1 MIAINASKKCSA
13 SASELFLQSET
24 IEPVPNVAIQEPVTI
39 LDRYLLFLFL
49 KIFLVCF
56 CSFVGLFLVIH
67 LFSNLDELTA
77 LAEPSG
83 GWPQLLSDFYVP
95 RIAELFDKSAAV
107 LVLISAIFAVNMMQR
122 KRELLAIEAGGI
134 TKFRAIRPIIFA
146 AVCIIGLTVF
156 NREYVIPTLR
166 HELVRTPQ
174 NWMDTGKA
182 DMIVQ
187 QDAATGI
194 RFRGEKILLSE
205 KKILEPVV
213 QLPSTFGPKIN
224 RLSAKSATFSQADE
238 THPAGIHLKQVTQPT
253 SLAGFRS
260 VVIDQSPVIYAP
272 TETAW
277 LEEDELF
284 VVSNVSME
292 QAAFGNRLA
301 LYRTTPEMMAAVRQP
316 RTWFGNNQKVG
327 LHVRIIQPFLDLT
340 LLLLGLPLAM
350 SNSDRNIFVAAGV
363 SFAVVGAVSVVTLGS
378 QALGTY
384 NLIEPA
390 ALSAWIPLVVFAPL
404 VVLTVG
410 RLR

>member
-1 MIAINASKKCSA
+1 
-13 SASELFLQSET
+13 
-24 IEPVPNVAIQEPVTI
+24 VTI
-39 LDRYLLFLFL
+39 LDRYLLFMFL
-49 KIFLVCF
+49 KIFLICF

-83 GWPQLLSDFYVP
+83 GWPNLLRDFYVP

-122 KRELLAIEAGGI
+122 KRELLAIEAGGV

-146 AVCIIGLTVF
+146 AICIIGLTVF

-187 QDAATGI
+187 QDATTGI

-213 QLPSTFGPKIN
+213 QLPSTFGPKFS
-224 RLSAKSATFSQADE
+224 RLSAKTATFEKADE
-238 THPAGIHLKQVTQPT
+238 AHPAGIHLKQVTQPV
-253 SLAGFRS
+253 SLAGFRT
-260 VVIDQSPVIYAP
+260 VVIDQTPVIYAP
-272 TETAW
+272 TEAPW

-284 VVSNVSME
+284 VVSNV
-292 QAAFGNRLA
+292 
-301 LYRTTPEMMAAVRQP
+301 T

-363 SFAVVGAVSVVTLGS
+363 SFAVVGAVSIVTLGS

-390 ALSAWIPLVVFAPL
+390 ALSAWLPLVIFAPL